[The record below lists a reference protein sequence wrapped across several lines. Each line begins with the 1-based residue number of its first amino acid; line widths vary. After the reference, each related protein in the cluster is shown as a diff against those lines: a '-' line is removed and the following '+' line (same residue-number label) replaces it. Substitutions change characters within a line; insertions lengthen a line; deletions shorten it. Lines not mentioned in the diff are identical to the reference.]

1 MDTGEH
7 VVTLENEKI
16 YDTVKRQWAAVS
28 TTVKRKNEKIW
39 EAAYGE
45 GQGSGATKGWALKKQ
60 KAAVRILP
68 RVFNEGTR
76 QDKAKQ
82 AVIAEE
88 IKRKF
93 SREEW
98 LETQTIK
105 LVYSGNT
112 LNVLDLTLHL
122 QDGFI
127 ITDIYTKPTDSHL
140 YLHFCS
146 SHPAH

>member
-7 VVTLENEKI
+7 VFTLENEKI

-28 TTVKRKNEKIW
+28 TTVKRKNEKIG

-45 GQGSGATKGWALKKQ
+45 GQGSGATKGWTLKKQ

-105 LVYSGNT
+105 GFFFCLAEEQKGQVVEEEFFDVNGQESRALEREALLHKLVDET
-112 LNVLDLTLHL
+112 
-122 QDGFI
+122 Q
-127 ITDIYTKPTDSHL
+127 
-140 YLHFCS
+140 
-146 SHPAH
+146 